1 MENKRNDVV
10 EIDLLR
16 LLQAMWHRA
25 WALILA
31 MVIGGGAAFYVAA
44 FMITPTYESSALLY
58 VNNSNISVGGTSISL
73 SDLTASQS
81 LVNTYIVILKTRRTL
96 NEVLEEAELSYSYD
110 ELKEMITAS
119 AEGDTEIFS
128 VTVTSTIPEEAAKIA
143 NTITEVLPD
152 KIAEIVDGSSVRTV
166 DFAVTPTKKSAP
178 SITRYTAL
186 GMLLGL
192 VLSGGIIIVLE
203 LMDDQIHDEDY
214 LLRTYDLPIL
224 ASIPNLLETKP
235 KKKGYYY
242 NSYGSYYGPEE
253 GEKEKE
259 KGRKKHHGKKA

>member
-1 MENKRNDVV
+1 MEKRQNEVV

-16 LLQAMWHRA
+16 LLQAMWHRV
-25 WALILA
+25 WLIILA

-44 FMITPTYESSALLY
+44 FWMDPTYESRALLY
-58 VNNSNISVGGTSISL
+58 VNNSTLSVGGTSVSL
-73 SDLTASQS
+73 QDLTASKS

-96 NEVLEEAELSYSYD
+96 NDVIKEAEVPYSY
-110 ELKEMITAS
+110 EQINEMISAA

-128 VTVTSTIPEEAAKIA
+128 ITVTSHNPEEAAKIA

-152 KIAEIVDGSSVRTV
+152 KIAEIVDGCSVRTV
-166 DFAVTPTKKSAP
+166 DFAVTPTKKAGP

-186 GMLLGL
+186 GLLLGL
-192 VLSGGIIIVLE
+192 VLSGGVIVVLE

-214 LLRTYDLPIL
+214 LLRTYNLPIL

-235 KKKGYYY
+235 KKRSYYY
-242 NSYGSYYGPEE
+242 KDYYGPAGPPE
-253 GEKEKE
+253 GIKGKEAGSHHEKKT
-259 KGRKKHHGKKA
+259 

>member
-1 MENKRNDVV
+1 MEKRENEVM

-16 LLQAMWHRA
+16 LLQAMWRRA
-25 WALILA
+25 WLIILA
-31 MVIGGGAAFYVAA
+31 MVIGGGAAFYVSAYA
-44 FMITPTYESSALLY
+44 IAPTYESSALLY

-73 SDLTASQS
+73 QDLTASQS

-96 NEVLEEAELSYSYD
+96 NEVIEEAELNYSYD

-119 AEGDTEIFS
+119 SEGDTEIFS
-128 VTVTSTIPEEAAKIA
+128 VTVTSKIPEEAAKIA

-152 KIAEIVDGSSVRTV
+152 KIAEIVDGCSVRTV
-166 DFAVTPTKKSAP
+166 DFAVTPTKKAAP
-178 SITRYTAL
+178 SITKYTAM

-192 VLSGGIIIVLE
+192 VLSGGVIILLE

-224 ASIPNLLETKP
+224 ASIPNLLEAKP
-235 KKKGYYY
+235 RKNGYYY
-242 NSYGSYYGPEE
+242 KDYYGPA
-253 GEKEKE
+253 GPPSGIKRKEA
-259 KGRKKHHGKKA
+259 GSHHGKKA